1 MTTREVSSLS
11 DVKVGDRVS
20 IDSFKVGQPR
30 REGTVEDVTEG
41 LSGIRYQIRWEDGHT
56 SSFSPQGGNLIVEKR
71 ARASSKSSAKKS
83 SAKKSSSGAKKGS
96 SKKASAKKGSTKKGS
111 TKKKS

>member
-1 MTTREVSSLS
+1 MS

-41 LSGIRYQIRWEDGHT
+41 VSGIRYQIRWEDGHT
-56 SSFSPQGGNLIVEKR
+56 SFFSPKGGNLIVEKR
-71 ARASSKSSAKKS
+71 ARSSSKSSTKKGS
-83 SAKKSSSGAKKGS
+83 TKKSSSSSKKGT
-96 SKKASAKKGSTKKGS
+96 SKKASAKKGSS
-111 TKKKS
+111 KKKS

>member
-56 SSFSPQGGNLIVEKR
+56 SFFSPQGGNLIVEKR
-71 ARASSKSSAKKS
+71 ARSSSKSSAKKS
-83 SAKKSSSGAKKGS
+83 SSGTKKGS

-111 TKKKS
+111 SKKKG

>member
-1 MTTREVSSLS
+1 MS

-41 LSGIRYQIRWEDGHT
+41 VSGIRYQIRWEDGHT
-56 SSFSPQGGNLIVEKR
+56 SFFSPKGGNLIVEKR
-71 ARASSKSSAKKS
+71 ARSSSKSSTKKG
-83 SAKKSSSGAKKGS
+83 SSSSKKGTSKASAKKGS
-96 SKKASAKKGSTKKGS
+96 SKK
-111 TKKKS
+111 KS

>member
-1 MTTREVSSLS
+1 MS

-41 LSGIRYQIRWEDGHT
+41 LSGVRYRIRWEDG
-56 SSFSPQGGNLIVEKR
+56 SQSFFTPKGGNLIVEKR
-71 ARASSKSSAKKS
+71 ARSSG
-83 SAKKSSSGAKKGS
+83 KKSSSKKSPSKKSSSTKSSTKKTGSSSAKKGS
-96 SKKASAKKGSTKKGS
+96 SKSS
-111 TKKKS
+111 KKKR